1 MKKSNLKK
9 LTALITATLAIV
21 LVLAGCGKKQ
31 SADSELVT
39 PKTLTVGLEGTYA
52 PYAYRQNG
60 KLQGFE
66 VELGQ
71 QMAKK
76 MGLKAKFIPPTKWD
90 SLIAGLGAKKFDV
103 VLNNITVTP
112 ERKKQFIFSTPYIY
126 SKSALILPKNSKI
139 TSVDQI
145 KGKTFP
151 EGTGTENSIQAKKF
165 GGANVIPSETFQNT
179 VALISQGR
187 AQGTINS
194 REAFL
199 SWAKDN
205 PKNNLKTMNIS
216 TDKIAASEIAAM
228 FNKNSP
234 KLRTKANKALKE
246 LRADGTLARLSKKYF
261 TADITQK

>member
-76 MGLKAKFIPPTKWD
+76 MGLKAKFIPTKWD

-165 GGANVIPSETFQNT
+165 GANVIPSETFQNT

>member
-1 MKKSNLKK
+1 MKNKRLQKI
-9 LTALITATLAIV
+9 TALLAATFAIV
-21 LVLAGCGKKQ
+21 LVLAGCGNSKK
-31 SADSELVT
+31 SMDSELIT
-39 PKTLTVGLEGTYA
+39 KKTLTVGLEGTYA
-52 PYAYRQNG
+52 PYAYRQDG
-60 KLQGFE
+60 KLKGFE

-76 MGLKAKFIPPTKWD
+76 MGLKAKFVPTKWD
-90 SLIAGLGAKKFDV
+90 SLIAGLGANKFDV
-103 VLNNITVTP
+103 VINNITVTP

-139 TSVDQI
+139 KSVDQI

-151 EGTGTENSIQAKKF
+151 EGTGTENANSAKRYK
-165 GGANVIPSETFQNT
+165 ANVIPSDTFQNT
-179 VALISQGR
+179 VSLIAQGR

-205 PKNNLKTMNIS
+205 PDNKLKA
-216 TDKIAASEIAAM
+216 TDIPTNKIAASEIAAM
-228 FNKNSP
+228 FAKSDT
-234 KLRTKANKALKE
+234 KLRDKANKALQE
-246 LRADGTLARLSKKYF
+246 LRKDGTLKRLSEKYF

>member
-1 MKKSNLKK
+1 MKKSNVKK
-9 LTALITATLAIV
+9 LTALVAAAFAIV

-76 MGLKAKFIPPTKWD
+76 MGLKAKFVPTKWD

-103 VLNNITVTP
+103 VINNITVTP

-126 SKSALILPKNSKI
+126 SKSALILPKDSKI

-151 EGTGTENSIQAKKF
+151 EGTGTENSNYAKKF
-165 GGANVIPSETFQNT
+165 GANVIPSETFQNT

-205 PKNNLKTMNIS
+205 PDNNLKTMNIP

-234 KLRTKANKALKE
+234 KLRDKANKALKE
-246 LRADGTLARLSKKYF
+246 LREDGTLARLSKKYF